1 MIVLLGYQPNE
12 GFVGLLQHSQAA
24 TLVLGTP
31 GIEHSEIDGL
41 YDQYR
46 YAPPSTSTC
55 FPNLWATSIQRSCR
69 MRERVILGTW
79 ALGAAMGELWD
90 RAVSIAFL
98 LTTQVVVVS
107 PGTGVLYPL
116 AAGLARGYRGRGG
129 GRACS
134 GTWPSQPRPCALV
147 WPAAL
152 VEARVLQIS
161 QRSQAP
167 ALPKEHRFRLLH
179 DVSSTNRILSTT
191 AAGRGDKS
199 RTRP

>member
-1 MIVLLGYQPNE
+1 MGSTTNTDTPHLLHPLASRTSGR
-12 GFVGLLQHSQAA
+12 LQSRGVAGCA
-24 TLVLGTP
+24 RESYWERG
-31 GIEHSEIDGL
+31 
-41 YDQYR
+41 
-46 YAPPSTSTC
+46 
-55 FPNLWATSIQRSCR
+55 RSGR
-69 MRERVILGTW
+69 RWVSYGM
-79 ALGAAMGELWD
+79 